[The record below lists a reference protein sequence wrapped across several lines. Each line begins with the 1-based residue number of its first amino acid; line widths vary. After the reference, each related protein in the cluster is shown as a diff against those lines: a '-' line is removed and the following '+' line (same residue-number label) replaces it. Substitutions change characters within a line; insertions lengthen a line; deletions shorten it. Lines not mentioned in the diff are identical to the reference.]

1 MPLSGIRK
9 ATLLLGAIFLGLIA
23 GSTLMGI
30 PPVNSQPN
38 LGFPIQETNRITR
51 ITAFHTP
58 DWGEPGVYHNGI
70 DLVVSDNVTILSP
83 ISGTVIAV
91 GEQENTYADNMLFEV
106 SIAVNWFWS
115 VKLVL
120 EPDSAADSINNGQ
133 RENIVVQPFSK
144 VSKGETV
151 GTLILGG
158 SYTHLHYMLMYMGLE
173 VSAYD
178 YSDAAAQ
185 SIFEEIA
192 EDSNST
198 IQYDYS
204 EPIILTSPLGIALL
218 AYGSIMIV
226 LVILSYKKK

>member
-1 MPLSGIRK
+1 MNSNQFMPLSGIRK

-120 EPDSAADSINNGQ
+120 EPDSAADTINNGQ
-133 RENIVVQPFSK
+133 RENIIVQPFSK

-158 SYTHLHYMLMYMGLE
+158 SYTHL
-173 VSAYD
+173 
-178 YSDAAAQ
+178 
-185 SIFEEIA
+185 
-192 EDSNST
+192 
-198 IQYDYS
+198 
-204 EPIILTSPLGIALL
+204 
-218 AYGSIMIV
+218 
-226 LVILSYKKK
+226 